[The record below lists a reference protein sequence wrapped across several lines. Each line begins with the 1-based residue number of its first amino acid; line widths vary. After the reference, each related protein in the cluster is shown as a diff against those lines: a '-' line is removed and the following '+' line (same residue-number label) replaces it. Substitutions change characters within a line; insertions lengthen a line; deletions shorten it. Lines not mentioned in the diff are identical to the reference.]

1 MCVCVFACRDSGS
14 WYDRKYDHKILALNG
29 VNVCVICHFDNICD
43 MLISEYVCASS
54 CEQINHTHN
63 KYIQIPLRNECAKNL
78 TLKIHFLVTFVF
90 SIFFFLSLH
99 SFYTIR
105 RLQFDELVGFM
116 GANRIYEIKLRA
128 QTHEYALK
136 HVPYIEHPNDI
147 RPNEYVCLYEAMT
160 SSELHTFF
168 SCESSCC
175 CDVTVLTRVQY
186 FH

>member
-1 MCVCVFACRDSGS
+1 MCKKSDTENTF
-14 WYDRKYDHKILALNG
+14 
-29 VNVCVICHFDNICD
+29 
-43 MLISEYVCASS
+43 SS
-54 CEQINHTHN
+54 DFRLFN
-63 KYIQIPLRNECAKNL
+63 
-78 TLKIHFLVTFVF
+78 F
-90 SIFFFLSLH
+90 FFFLSLH

-160 SSELHTFF
+160 SSELHTFC

-175 CDVTVLTRVQY
+175 CAVLYSLEFNIFINNCFYSSCST
-186 FH
+186 